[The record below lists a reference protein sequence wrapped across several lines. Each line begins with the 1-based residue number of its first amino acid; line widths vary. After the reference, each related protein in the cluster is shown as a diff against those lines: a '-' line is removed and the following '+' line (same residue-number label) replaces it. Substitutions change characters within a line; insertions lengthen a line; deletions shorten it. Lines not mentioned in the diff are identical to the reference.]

1 MLTRSVNLTFGV
13 NRASK
18 INVGL
23 VPGSGLLFLDQAG
36 FGLQNEAHLQPGFWL
51 KKYAKKIPIFQELA
65 E

>member
-1 MLTRSVNLTFGV
+1 V